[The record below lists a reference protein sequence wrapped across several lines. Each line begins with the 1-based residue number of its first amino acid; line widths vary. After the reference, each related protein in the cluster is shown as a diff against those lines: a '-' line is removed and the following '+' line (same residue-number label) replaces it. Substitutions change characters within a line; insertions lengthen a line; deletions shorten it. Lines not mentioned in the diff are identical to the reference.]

1 MSSPK
6 NKREG
11 IPVGLLIVILGTVG
25 VVGLVGIG
33 LWSSQRCG
41 KTFDI
46 PGEWRVASQRQA
58 LAPRFSRG

>member
-6 NKREG
+6 KKREG

-33 LWSSQRCG
+33 VWSLS
-41 KTFDI
+41 
-46 PGEWRVASQRQA
+46 GEVKI
-58 LAPRFSRG
+58 